1 MKTKFMTVLLLTAAI
16 SWSCGNA
23 QSQKETNVENPD
35 SVAPTDTEEE
45 ELWGDGEHCDDEEP
59 EIIPV
64 QFVGEQPTI
73 VDFARAYIASDDRGE
88 NYVMLADA
96 LSRYEKG
103 QKPAKGELTVDKAN
117 GYLSFNGQW
126 RDLHGDLRNGTNEMC
141 FWNCKD
147 GRKLFAVNVKCIM
160 GTHYDWYYEPLFY
173 FYDKESRSMEF
184 TIMPD
189 INAFIEATDL
199 AWPQR
204 SIQGD
209 ELTHH
214 WPIYTLPHYGKSMKV
229 SIADTT
235 IPDSK
240 HRTCELIWNGSGFD
254 KKFDK

>member
-1 MKTKFMTVLLLTAAI
+1 MTVLLLTAAI
-16 SWSCGNA
+16 AWSCGNA

-45 ELWGDGEHCDDEEP
+45 ELWGDGDHCDDEDP

-88 NYVMLADA
+88 NYVLLADA